1 MLALE
6 NEEIGLI
13 KLEVEELMK
22 GRKKIEGFNRMGEGL
37 RLQLPLAQANLRT
50 KQEAFGDLH
59 SPCDLQGY
67 FKSFFFFERARR
79 ELQEAKY
86 RVKYITD
93 SILLHDTIVRK
104 ISSDECCC
112 AQHLELLLRFFI
124 QHMENQNRLFEDVPN
139 SSLPMICQKA
149 YELKQ
154 FIEELACFK
163 SETAEVAV

>member
-6 NEEIGLI
+6 RDEIGLI
-13 KLEVEELMK
+13 RLEVEELMK
-22 GRKKIEGFNRMGEGL
+22 GKKKIDDFKRMGEGL
-37 RLQLPLAQANLRT
+37 RLQLPLAQANLKV

-59 SPCDLQGY
+59 TPCDFLGR

-93 SILLHDTIVRK
+93 SMLLHDTIVRK

-112 AQHLELLLRFFI
+112 AQHLELLLRF
-124 QHMENQNRLFEDVPN
+124 L
-139 SSLPMICQKA
+139 SSIWRIRIGCSKISQTVHFL
-149 YELKQ
+149 
-154 FIEELACFK
+154 
-163 SETAEVAV
+163 

>member
-1 MLALE
+1 MSALE
-6 NEEIGLI
+6 NDEIGLI
-13 KLEVEELMK
+13 KLEARELLM
-22 GRKKIEGFNRMGEGL
+22 GEKKIEGFKRMGESL
-37 RLQLPLAQANLRT
+37 KLQLPLAQANLRI

-59 SPCDLQGY
+59 SPRELYGRLR
-67 FKSFFFFERARR
+67 SIFFFERARR
-79 ELQEAKY
+79 ELHEAKY

-124 QHMENQNRLFEDVPN
+124 RHMETEQKLFEDIPN
-139 SSLPMICQKA
+139 SSLPLICQKA

-154 FIEELACFK
+154 FIEEIACFK
-163 SETAEVAV
+163 SGAAEVAA